1 VRRASSEGV
10 VLALAIGASL
20 LAAGAPAQ
28 EDDFFEQESSYFK
41 GRTVEGASKHAEA
54 PGEAPAT
61 VTVVSRE
68 EIERYGFRTVSDV
81 LNFASL
87 GSFASYDRRYDL
99 AGSRG
104 LFFVEDFNT
113 RILVMLN
120 GHALNEPWANFAGIG
135 REMLVPL
142 DLVERIEIVYG
153 PSSLLYGGYSLFG
166 IVNVITR
173 TGSSLP
179 GLRLRL
185 TGGSWQTAEGVFSSG
200 ACGVAGGQE
209 GAGTE
214 WAALVAIGMYSTEG
228 ESLDLPLQ
236 ELPDP
241 AAPGGRRTW
250 GGPQSGTDFER
261 APFMFVHAR
270 RGDFTLLSRLGYR
283 KRGAPFAPYGAV
295 YGSTRQSLRDQKSF
309 AELRWDHAYASG
321 VSLSARLFHDIYR
334 YDERDPYGDAL
345 LEGATAGYDF
355 VLSTDDHDSG
365 VEARAT
371 YQRGTHFL
379 TAGAEFRYRTLAQES
394 FDELPDGS
402 VAPDTTIRDVVTG
415 HFGVAY
421 LQEEWRPHEKISLVV
436 GGSVADTRPGGAKA
450 LPRVAL
456 IVKPRPSLSLKA
468 LYAKGFRPP
477 SVYEASYA
485 DFLTKIPNPAL
496 RSEEIGSAE
505 LSVLWNVGRAVS
517 LQGYGFRSRLDG
529 LIQGVE
535 IASLDQVQGGVVP
548 PSGDP
553 RELLGQLQYQSTG
566 DVRSSGAGAA
576 LRLRYAAAQG
586 FLNVAYARA
595 RQEEAPAAARDL
607 AGSAHWLA
615 SAGASATRGAW
626 TASLSA
632 RYLAPQ
638 PLHPTFGA
646 GETRA
651 FVEAQARLLYRTRI
665 VYPVVFH
672 LDVRNLTNS
681 HGEIAASP
689 VYAIPRLP
697 IEGRRW
703 LAGAELRF

>member
-1 VRRASSEGV
+1 VQHGSSERI
-10 VLALAIGASL
+10 VLALVVGASC
-20 LAAGAPAQ
+20 LAARAPAQ
-28 EDDFFEQESSYFK
+28 EGDFFEQESSYFQGK
-41 GRTVEGASKHAEA
+41 TVEGASKHAEA

-61 VTVVSRE
+61 VTIVSRE

-87 GSFASYDRRYDL
+87 GSFAAYDRRYDL

-104 LFFVEDFNT
+104 LFFAEDFNT

-185 TGGSWQTAEGVFSSG
+185 SAGTWRTGEAVFSSG

-209 GAGTE
+209 GSGTE
-214 WAALVAIGMYSTEG
+214 WTALVAVGAYSSEG
-228 ESLDLPLQ
+228 ENLDLPRQ
-236 ELPDP
+236 EMEDP
-241 AAPGGRRTW
+241 AQPGGRRIW

-261 APFMFVHAR
+261 APFVFVHAR
-270 RGDFTLLSRLGYR
+270 RGDFTFLSRLGFR
-283 KRGAPFAPYGAV
+283 KRGAPFAPYGAL
-295 YGSTRQSLRDQKSF
+295 YGSTRQSLRDQKTF
-309 AELRWDHAYASG
+309 AELRWDHAFASG
-321 VSLSARLFHDIYR
+321 VSLSARVFHDIYR
-334 YDERDPYGDAL
+334 YDERDPYGDPL
-345 LEGATAGYDF
+345 VEGAAPGYDF

-365 VEARAT
+365 LEARAT

-402 VAPDTTIRDVVTG
+402 VAPGTTIRDDVNG
-415 HFGVAY
+415 RFGVAY
-421 LQEEWRPHEKISLVV
+421 LQEEWRPHEKVSLVA
-436 GGSVADTRPGGAKA
+436 GGSFGHTRPGGSKA
-450 LPRVAL
+450 LPRLAL
-456 IVKPRPSLSLKA
+456 IVKPRPNLSVKA
-468 LYAKGFRPP
+468 LYAMGFRPP
-477 SVYEASYA
+477 SVYEASYG

-496 RSEEIGSAE
+496 RSEEIGSTE
-505 LSVLWNVGRAVS
+505 LSVLWNVGRGAS
-517 LQGYGFRSRLDG
+517 IEGYGFRSRLDG

-535 IASLDQVQGGVVP
+535 IASIDQVQGGVLP

-553 RELLGQLQYQSTG
+553 EDLVGQLQYQSTG
-566 DVRSSGAGAA
+566 SVRSSGAGVA
-576 LRLRYAAAQG
+576 LRLKSAQAQG

-595 RQEEAPAAARDL
+595 RQEDVDAARRDL
-607 AGSAHWLA
+607 AGSARWLA
-615 SAGASATRGAW
+615 SAGASTTHGAW
-626 TASLSA
+626 TASLVA
-632 RYLAPQ
+632 RYQGPQ

-646 GETRA
+646 GETHA
-651 FVEAQARLLYRTRI
+651 FVEGWARLLYRTRI
-665 VYPVVFH
+665 VYPVTFQ
-672 LDVRNLTNS
+672 LDVRNLTDT

-697 IEGRRW
+697 IEGRS
-703 LAGAELRF
+703 LLLGAEVRF